1 MADTTTEILKE
12 KNMKLAKS
20 GLLLSSAVL
29 LAACGSD
36 DDHVETPM
44 SSVRVTHASADAPMV
59 EVKANGET
67 FAGLSMVDYRQG
79 SAWVPVASG
88 SYDISVD
95 AILPGD
101 NAEVIAANLEFSPD
115 MQYDIIA
122 LNYAASIEPVVLSRS
137 GDAVDAASVRL
148 DVLHG
153 HPDVG
158 GVDIYLT
165 TAADIT
171 SEAAAITNLEFKVD
185 SADLPVTVPAD
196 TYRIRITPTGD
207 KTVVFDSGDVALAGG
222 SDLML
227 TAVPNSDMGS
237 VSPVNVLLADGNAV
251 SVVRDMSETSHVR
264 VVHAV
269 DDAPLVD
276 VLASGSQVSGFT
288 GIAFNETPFRSGD
301 LPAASYDLNVAASA
315 DNSLVVIDAPGVMLD
330 AGAETSIYA
339 VGKLNS
345 ITDSTIEPLVISEDL
360 RSVALYS
367 KVRVVHASPTAGGL
381 GPVDIHASADGN
393 FSADT
398 VVLPGVNFKD
408 NAVLNVPGGTYTF
421 AVILASDMTYSPAIE
436 TMATIEDGGV
446 YTAVATDDFSDLV
459 LNVDTMAP

>member
-1 MADTTTEILKE
+1 
-12 KNMKLAKS
+12 MKLTI
-20 GLLLSSAVL
+20 GLLISSAVL
-29 LAACGSD
+29 LTACGSD
-36 DDHVETPM
+36 DVTPGTNESDDTAM

-79 SAWVPVASG
+79 SAWVSVASG

-122 LNYAASIEPVVLSRS
+122 LNNAASLEPVVLSRS
-137 GDAVDAASVRL
+137 HEAIDSGSVRI

-153 HPDVG
+153 HPGVG
-158 GVDIYLT
+158 GVDVYLT
-165 TAADIT
+165 TAAEIT

-196 TYRIRITPTGD
+196 TYRIRITVTGD
-207 KTVVFDSGDVALAGG
+207 KTVVFDSGEVALAGG

-227 TAVPNSDMGS
+227 TAVPNVDTGAA
-237 VSPVNVLLADGNAV
+237 SPVNLLLADGSAV
-251 SVVRDMSETSHVR
+251 SVVRDMDATSHVR
-264 VVHAV
+264 AVHAV
-269 DDAPLVD
+269 DDAPMVD
-276 VLASGSQVSGFT
+276 VLASGTPVSGFT
-288 GIAFNETPFRSGD
+288 GISFKDFQSGN
-301 LPAASYDLNVAASA
+301 LPADTYDLSVAASA
-315 DNSLVVIDAPGVMLD
+315 DNSLVVIDAPGVMLE

-339 VGKLNS
+339 VGKLNA
-345 ITDSTIEPLVISEDL
+345 ITDNTIEPLVIAEDL

-367 KVRVVHASPTAGGL
+367 KIRVVHASPTAGGL
-381 GPVDIHASADGN
+381 GLVDIHASTDGN

-398 VVLPGVNFKD
+398 AVLSGVDFKG
-408 NAVLNVPGGTYTF
+408 NAVLNVPGGSYTF
-421 AVILASDMTYSPAIE
+421 AVILASDMSYTPAVSS
-436 TMATIEDGGV
+436 MATVENGAV
-446 YTAVATDDFSDLV
+446 YSAVATDDFSGLV

>member
-1 MADTTTEILKE
+1 
-12 KNMKLAKS
+12 MKLAKS
-20 GLLLSSAVL
+20 GLLLGSAVL

-44 SSVRVTHASADAPMV
+44 SSVRVTHASADAPLV

-171 SEAAAITNLEFKVD
+171 NEAAAITNLEFKVD

-196 TYRIRITPTGD
+196 TYRIRITGTGS
-207 KTVVFDSGDVALAGG
+207 KTVVFDSGEVELAGG

-237 VSPVNVLLADGNAV
+237 VSPVNVLLADGSAV
-251 SVVRDMSETSHVR
+251 SVVRDMGETSHIR

-269 DDAPLVD
+269 DDAPMVD
-276 VLASGSQVSGFT
+276 VLASGAQVAGFT
-288 GIAFNETPFRSGD
+288 GIAFKEFRSGD
-301 LPAASYDLNVAASA
+301 LPAASYDLSVAASA

-339 VGKLNS
+339 VGKLNAV
-345 ITDSTIEPLVISEDL
+345 TDSTIEPLVISEDL

-367 KVRVVHASPTAGGL
+367 KVRVVHASPTAGDLGL
-381 GPVDIHASADGN
+381 VDIHASADGN

-398 VVLPGVNFKD
+398 VVLAGVDFKD

-436 TMATIEDGGV
+436 TMATIENGGV
-446 YTAVATDDFSDLV
+446 YSAVATDDFTDLV

>member
-1 MADTTTEILKE
+1 
-12 KNMKLAKS
+12 MKLVKS
-20 GLLLSSAVL
+20 GLLIGSAVL

-36 DDHVETPM
+36 DDHVTVPL
-44 SSVRVTHASADAPMV
+44 SFVRVTHASADAPMV

-67 FAGLSMVDYRQG
+67 FAGLNMVDYRQG
-79 SAWVPVASG
+79 SAWVPVTSG

-101 NAEVIAANLEFSPD
+101 NAEVIAANLEFSPE

-122 LNYAASIEPVVLSRS
+122 LNTAAALEPVVLSRS
-137 GDAVDAASVRL
+137 NIAVDSGSVRI

-153 HPDVG
+153 HPGVG
-158 GVDIYLT
+158 GVDIYLST
-165 TAADIT
+165 EDDIT
-171 SEAAAITNLEFKVD
+171 GVDAAVTNLEFKID

-196 TYRIRITPTGD
+196 TYRIRITGTGD
-207 KTVVFDSGDVALAGG
+207 KTVVFDSGDIAIAGG

-227 TAVPNSDMGS
+227 TAVPNTDMGGL
-237 VSPVNVLLADGNAV
+237 SPVNLLLADGNEV
-251 SVVRDMSETSHVR
+251 GIVRDMGETSHVR

-269 DDAPLVD
+269 DDAPAVD
-276 VLASGSQVSGFT
+276 VLASDAAVAGLTNIMFK
-288 GIAFNETPFRSGD
+288 EFRSID
-301 LPAASYDLNVAASA
+301 LPATTYDLSVAASV

-339 VGKLNS
+339 VGKLNAIS
-345 ITDSTIEPLVISEDL
+345 DNTIEPLVIAEDL

-367 KVRVVHASPTAGGL
+367 KIRVVHASPTAAGL
-381 GPVDIHASADGN
+381 GLVDIHASADGN

-398 VVLPGVNFKD
+398 AVLSGVDFKGT
-408 NAVLNVPGGTYTF
+408 AVLNVPAGAYTF
-421 AVILASDMTYSPAIE
+421 AVILASDDTYTPAVMS
-436 TMATIEDGGV
+436 MATVANGAV
-446 YTAVATDDFSDLV
+446 YSAVATDDFTGLV